1 MVSTAIFYDFLFL
14 IMAQL
19 KTASEIIIKSVIKL
33 SNSLPQG
40 VAEARL

>member
-1 MVSTAIFYDFLFL
+1 MEGLSAP
-14 IMAQL
+14 
-19 KTASEIIIKSVIKL
+19 SEIIIQNVIKL